1 MYRGVTSALVAG
13 VCALGLWACSGDAPT
28 TPAAPTP
35 AVVSVSVTGIAPV
48 VGANS
53 QLSAR
58 ATMSS
63 GTTQDVTS
71 QAMWQSSSPSIATV
85 NNAGL
90 VTATGSGESDV
101 SATYQTVRGSMHLSL
116 KPPAPITF
124 TISGTVTDATSGGR
138 LSNAVVNLSGR
149 ETIPTDAAGAYAF
162 ANVSGGPVTL
172 TAAATGYQTASK
184 PATVSS
190 ATQVDFAL
198 ARATAAPAPAP
209 VPSPSP
215 SPSPPPAP
223 TPAPGSNICT
233 VASPFAATCG
243 TATARC
249 NDGTFS
255 CSQNRSGTCS
265 SHQGVSC
272 WICPGPLCNGLTAG
286 TDLPWSVKP

>member
-35 AVVSVSVTGIAPV
+35 TVVSVSVTGIAPV

-116 KPPAPITF
+116 QPPAPITF

-215 SPSPPPAP
+215 SPSPPPRPRRRQGRISARWRARLRPPAARRQRDATMAP
-223 TPAPGSNICT
+223 SAARRTAAARVVRTKVSVAGFVRVRCAT
-233 VASPFAATCG
+233 ASP
-243 TATARC
+243 
-249 NDGTFS
+249 
-255 CSQNRSGTCS
+255 
-265 SHQGVSC
+265 
-272 WICPGPLCNGLTAG
+272 PGPTCLGA
-286 TDLPWSVKP
+286 